1 MVAGCRSMPVVN
13 ISVVI
18 PAINEEAVLGRAIAS
33 AWRAAATE
41 VIVVDGGSQDD
52 TPQIAEALRCRVLA
66 APAGRARQQNAGAAA
81 ATGEALLFLH
91 ADNWLSETALIQIG
105 RALEDPATVGGS
117 FRQAIA
123 APGVHFRLLE
133 WGNGLRARWLGMPYG
148 DQGLFVRR
156 SVFDAVG
163 GFAPVPL
170 MEDVLLMRVLRRQG
184 RLAFLSG
191 PLQVDARRW
200 QQAGLVRQT
209 LRNWLLLAAFRLG
222 VSPARLARFYPRH
235 DRPAVSPKSF

>member
-1 MVAGCRSMPVVN
+1 MVAGCRSMRVVN
-13 ISVVI
+13 VSVVI
-18 PAINEEAVLGRAIAS
+18 PAINEQAVLGRAIAS
-33 AWRAAATE
+33 AWQAAAAE
-41 VIVVDGGSQDD
+41 VIVADGGSQDD
-52 TPQIAEALRCRVLA
+52 TLRIAAALQCRVVTA
-66 APAGRARQQNAGAAA
+66 AAGRARQQNAGAAV
-81 ATGEALLFLH
+81 ATGDVLLFLH
-91 ADNWLSETALIQIG
+91 ADNCLQETGLAQICEALQ
-105 RALEDPATVGGS
+105 APATVGGS

-123 APGVHFRLLE
+123 ARGARFRLLE
-133 WGNGLRARWLGMPYG
+133 WGNGWRARWLGMPYG

-170 MEDVLLMRVLRRQG
+170 MEDVVLMRALRRQG
-184 RLAFLSG
+184 RLAFLPG
-191 PLQVDARRW
+191 PLEVDARRW

-235 DRPAVSPKSF
+235 DRAAVSPPPP

>member
-1 MVAGCRSMPVVN
+1 MRDVN
-13 ISVVI
+13 VSVVI
-18 PAINEEAVLGRAIAS
+18 PAINERAVLGRAIAS
-33 AWRAAATE
+33 AWQAAAAE

-52 TPQIAEALRCRVLA
+52 TPQIAESLQCRVLA
-66 APAGRARQQNAGAAA
+66 AAAGRASQQNAGAAV
-81 ATGEALLFLH
+81 ATGEVLLFLH
-91 ADNWLSETALIQIG
+91 ADNWLPETALAQIR

-123 APGVHFRLLE
+123 AQGARFRLLE

-148 DQGLFVRR
+148 DQGLFIRR

-170 MEDVLLMRVLRRQG
+170 LEDVVLMRVLRRQG
-184 RLAFLSG
+184 RLAFLPG

-235 DRPAVSPKSF
+235 DRSPVPPPSP